1 MAEHPRLSSLW
12 TSVPEVLLQEDWPD
26 VGFWQNKFDAQPF
39 FQTLPHPL
47 RLFPE
52 VKIGQRRK
60 RNLARQKREAGR
72 PTLRRYESSII
83 EDHQIPLRERNLHD
97 YFNSLVWL
105 QYPRSKYALHERA
118 YRSYLENPLTVT
130 GNLRNDLTDALTRFD
145 EGGVVYFLEEDE
157 DASAV
162 RALLRSLDT
171 EGKQAYFSAR
181 RAQFEVFGH
190 GLMEVWNQGGRN
202 LTASALV
209 VEAGES
215 RDAALASVLAAMRDP
230 RHQFGTVLLDL
241 ILGNERAEAYA

>member
-1 MAEHPRLSSLW
+1 MAEHPRLCRLW
-12 TSVPEVLLQEDWPD
+12 APVPEVLGQEDWPD
-26 VGFWQNKFDAQPF
+26 VGYWQEKFDAQPF
-39 FQTLPHPL
+39 FQNLPHPL

-60 RNLARQKREAGR
+60 RNLTKHKREAGR

-105 QYPRSKYALHERA
+105 QFPRAKYALHERA
-118 YRSYLENPLTVT
+118 YRSYLETPPALT

-145 EGGVVYFLEEDE
+145 EGGVAYFIGADE
-157 DASAV
+157 DAQAV
-162 RALLRSLDT
+162 RSLLRSLDS
-171 EGKQAYFSAR
+171 EGKLAYLVSR

-209 VEAGES
+209 VDSEAGES
-215 RDAALASVLAAMRDP
+215 RDAALASVLHSMDSP
-230 RHQFGTVLLDL
+230 RNQFGTVLLDC
-241 ILGNERAEAYA
+241 ILEI